1 MRVKEFLGAKFNFPC
16 TSSLRLESSFA
27 SVNSCSLHPDAFCA
41 SSRIAVCAPVRSS
54 VRRTRD
60 DPGLSRQGPAC
71 CLLPPSPT
79 RRGPAGASSPK
90 LVREAAC
97 CFVACR

>member
-1 MRVKEFLGAKFNFPC
+1 MRVEEFLGAKLNFPRI
-16 TSSLRLESSFA
+16 SPLRLECSFD
-27 SVNSCSLHPDAFCA
+27 SGNFRSLHPDASCA

-60 DPGLSRQGPAC
+60 DPGLSSQGPVC
-71 CLLPPSPT
+71 FLLPPSPT

-90 LVREAAC
+90 
-97 CFVACR
+97 